1 MKSYPEGNDF
11 WWTVGEMVAILIVY
25 FTVQF
30 AISAPNIA
38 WMLEEGVK

>member
-11 WWTVGEMVAILIVY
+11 WWTVGEMLAILVVY

-30 AISAPNIA
+30 AISAENIA
-38 WMLEEGVK
+38 WYLAEVAK